1 MTTALASG
9 NVINF
14 FFLVSK
20 LGSWYRYIIWQP
32 SLAKIPKLMKTHNI
46 YLKKNICWEKFQIN
60 LKFWI
65 SWASWNHGFNFV
77 PMSSLPFWKDFHPKE
92 EGRLLHM
99 SFCSKIPVII
109 IKQSLLSLKYHGGS
123 WMSTTYL
130 LCGFGG
136 IMHGCQKVLE
146 NITSG
151 YGNHEKK
158 YWIYHEWLKA
168 TSDKFNTFTSDY
180 HNHK

>member
-1 MTTALASG
+1 M
-9 NVINF
+9 INF

-46 YLKKNICWEKFQIN
+46 YLKKNICWEKFQID

-77 PMSSLPFWKDFHPKE
+77 PIFDLRSSLRSSDLPFWKDFHPKE

-130 LCGFGG
+130 LCGFELDS
-136 IMHGCQKVLE
+136 IQTCIL
-146 NITSG
+146 
-151 YGNHEKK
+151 
-158 YWIYHEWLKA
+158 L
-168 TSDKFNTFTSDY
+168 FF
-180 HNHK
+180 